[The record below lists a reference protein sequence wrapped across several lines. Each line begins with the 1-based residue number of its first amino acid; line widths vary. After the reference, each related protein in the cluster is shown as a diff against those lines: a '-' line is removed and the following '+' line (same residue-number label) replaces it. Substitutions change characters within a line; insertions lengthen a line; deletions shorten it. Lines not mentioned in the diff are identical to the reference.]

1 MSVVMPCSS
10 GNTCA
15 SYETPSAFARAASVF
30 RSVIVVRV
38 RSVETVVNRNVFFE
52 FGGDYGYP
60 SIFFVAYQLAR
71 RFFFAYREYLLIHF
85 QKTVEH
91 DFRIGVEQ
99 IVSRV
104 HQTQLLYRIERC
116 DPK

>member
-1 MSVVMPCSS
+1 MS
-10 GNTCA
+10 
-15 SYETPSAFARAASVF
+15 ASVF

-71 RFFFAYREYLLIHF
+71 RFFFAYCEYLLIHF
-85 QKTVEH
+85 QKTGEH
-91 DFRIGVEQ
+91 DFRIGVDQ

-104 HQTQLLYRIERC
+104 HRTQLLYRIERC